1 MITEARD
8 RDSGALVEVQASR
21 GVMLAHASGGKY
33 QEAALAGRLFH
44 CAQINVLATS
54 TTLDTDFE
62 GLALTNPTG
71 SGKIVIVHEF
81 GYAFDTPTAANAL
94 ILALAVTDDTTF
106 AQDANVPIVCARP
119 GFATSVCY
127 TDEDADPIT
136 APVIVKIISQH
147 ADAATTTFV
156 SVPRVIDLGGSIILP
171 EGRTV
176 LTDTTISDT
185 AQFSFMWEEIDA

>member
-1 MITEARD
+1 MILETRD

-44 CAQINVLATS
+44 SANVDPVATTATLLANW
-54 TTLDTDFE
+54 E
-62 GLALTNPTG
+62 GLGLCNPTG

-81 GYAFDTPTAANAL
+81 GYAFSTPTAAL
-94 ILALAVTDDTTF
+94 GIILALAVTDDATF
-106 AQDANVPIVCARP
+106 VQDANITIQCARP
-119 GFATSVCY
+119 GYRTSACY
-127 TDEDADPIT
+127 TSEDVGTLTVPI
-136 APVIVKIISQH
+136 IVKIISQH

-156 SVPRVIDLGGSIILP
+156 SVPRVVDLDGSIILP

-176 LTDTTISDT
+176 VTDTTLTSD